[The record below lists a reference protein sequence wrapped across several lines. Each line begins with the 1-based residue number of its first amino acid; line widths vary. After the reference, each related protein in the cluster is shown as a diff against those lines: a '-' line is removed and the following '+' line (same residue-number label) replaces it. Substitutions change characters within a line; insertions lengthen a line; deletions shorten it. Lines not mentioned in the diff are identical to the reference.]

1 MANVYTMKVIYD
13 GCENKIWRD
22 IQISSNSY
30 LCTLGYTILA
40 TFDTLAYHLFYISYN
55 GRKYMLP
62 TEDDYVEASECL
74 FTVKL
79 SDLNLKIGD
88 RLEMLY
94 DFGCDQMFLI
104 EVTDITPM
112 AKGTGRAYPKIIDG
126 DGLGIIDDLS
136 SDELLSVIHDIEKY
150 DNSLFYYEAKGYQIP
165 WDYRRYNLRI
175 DNSLL
180 KGSIDEIADGYSTF
194 MAYLT
199 F

>member
-1 MANVYTMKVIYD
+1 
-13 GCENKIWRD
+13 
-22 IQISSNSY
+22 
-30 LCTLGYTILA
+30 
-40 TFDTLAYHLFYISYN
+40 
-55 GRKYMLP
+55 MLP